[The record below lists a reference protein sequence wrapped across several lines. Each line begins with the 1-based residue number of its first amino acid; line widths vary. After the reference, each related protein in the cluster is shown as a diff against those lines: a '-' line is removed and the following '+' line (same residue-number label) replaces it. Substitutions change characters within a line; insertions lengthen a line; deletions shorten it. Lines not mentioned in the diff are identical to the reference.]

1 MIRLQKVLAQAGVAS
16 RREAEK
22 MILNGRIKVDG
33 KVIKELGTK
42 VDPEKNDIEVDDR
55 SISKSE
61 KKVYYLL
68 NKPKGCVTTM
78 KDPRGR
84 LTVNDLLKDIDE
96 RVYPVG
102 RLDYDTTGVLIIT
115 NDGELANALAHP
127 KKEIDKYYHALVQGV
142 PSNEALKRLRD
153 GVQLEDGKTAP
164 AKIRV
169 LEIKGN
175 KSWLEIIIHE
185 GKNRQVKRM
194 CEAISHKV
202 LRLKRT
208 RFGPLEVN
216 DLASGKI
223 RTLKDREIEAL
234 KKAIE

>member
-1 MIRLQKVLAQAGVAS
+1 MTRLQKVLAHAGIAS

-22 MILNGRIKVDG
+22 IILSGRVKVDG
-33 KVIKELGTK
+33 KVITELGTK
-42 VDPEKNDIEVDDR
+42 VDPEKNCIEVDDKP
-55 SISKSE
+55 ISRAE
-61 KKVYYLL
+61 KKGYYLL

-127 KKEIDKYYHALVQGV
+127 KKEIEKCYHALVQGT
-142 PSNEALKRLRD
+142 PSNEALKRLRE

-164 AKIRV
+164 AKVRV
-169 LEIKGN
+169 LEIKEN

-194 CEAISHKV
+194 CEAIQHKV
-202 LRLKRT
+202 LSLKRT
-208 RFGPLEVN
+208 RFGPLELG
-216 DLASGKI
+216 DLRAGELRELTANEIK
-223 RTLKDREIEAL
+223 TLKMATR
-234 KKAIE
+234 

>member
-84 LTVNDLLKDIDE
+84 PTVNDLLKDIDE

-164 AKIRV
+164 AKVRV

-216 DLASGKI
+216 DLAPGKI
-223 RTLKDREIEAL
+223 RALKDGEIEAL

>member
-142 PSNEALKRLRD
+142 PSNEALKRLRE

-223 RTLKDREIEAL
+223 RALKDGEIEAL

>member
-1 MIRLQKVLAQAGVAS
+1 MTRLQKVLAHAGIAS

-22 MILNGRIKVDG
+22 IILSGRVKVDG
-33 KVIKELGTK
+33 KVITELGTR
-42 VDPEKNDIEVDDR
+42 VDPEKNCIEVDNKP
-55 SISKSE
+55 ISRAE
-61 KKVYYLL
+61 KKGYYLL
-68 NKPKGCVTTM
+68 NKPKGYVTTM

-127 KKEIDKYYHALVQGV
+127 KKEIEKCYHALVRGT
-142 PSNEALKRLRD
+142 PSNEALKMLRE

-164 AKIRV
+164 AKVRV
-169 LEIKGN
+169 LEIKEN
-175 KSWLEIIIHE
+175 KSCLEIIIHE

-194 CEAISHKV
+194 CEAIQHKV

-208 RFGPLEVN
+208 RFGPLELG
-216 DLASGKI
+216 DLRAGKLRELTANEI
-223 RTLKDREIEAL
+223 KTLKMATR
-234 KKAIE
+234 

>member
-22 MILNGRIKVDG
+22 MILSGKVKVDG

-42 VDPEKNDIEVDDR
+42 ADPEKNDIEVDGR
-55 SISKSE
+55 SISKAE
-61 KKVYYLL
+61 RKAYYLL
-68 NKPKGCVTTM
+68 NKPKGYVTTM
-78 KDPRGR
+78 RDPQGR
-84 LTVNDLLKDIDE
+84 RTVNDLLKDIDE

-127 KKEIDKYYHALVQGV
+127 KKEIEKCYHALVRGI
-142 PSNEALKRLRD
+142 PSNEALKRLRE
-153 GVQLEDGKTAP
+153 GVHLEDGKTAP
-164 AKIRV
+164 ARVKV

-175 KSWLEIIIHE
+175 TSWLEIIIHE

-194 CEAISHKV
+194 CEAVKHKV
-202 LRLKRT
+202 LKLKRT
-208 RFGPLEVN
+208 RFGPLELG
-216 DLASGKI
+216 DLRSGDLKELTRNEIKDLKI
-223 RTLKDREIEAL
+223 ATR
-234 KKAIE
+234 